1 MHSLR
6 ENENKLINKILILSL
21 KSFFGLLILIILLLL
36 VRSSLDIYNTF
47 AYDKAIVK
55 ESPYGYVPL
64 LQNPA
69 DWHSSSEEVFSGQ
82 FVYVEDWVRAYN
94 NRITFAK
101 VKKRLKGGYINKELL
116 VEAKLDIK
124 PVVSLILLTLILTFI
139 TIRLFRKFY
148 YRI

>member
-1 MHSLR
+1 LT
-6 ENENKLINKILILSL
+6 L
-21 KSFFGLLILIILLLL
+21 KSFFGLLIFIIIFLL

-69 DWHSSSEEVFSGQ
+69 DWQSSSEEIFSGQ
-82 FVYVEDWVRAYN
+82 FVYVEDWVNAYN
-94 NRITFAK
+94 NRVTFAK
-101 VKKRLKGGYINKELL
+101 VKKRLNGGYINKDLL

-124 PVVSLILLTLILTFI
+124 PVISVILLTIIMTFV
-139 TIRLFRKFY
+139 TVRLFRKYY

>member
-1 MHSLR
+1 
-6 ENENKLINKILILSL
+6 LINKILILTL
-21 KSFFGLLILIILLLL
+21 KSFFGLLIFIILFLL

-69 DWHSSSEEVFSGQ
+69 DWQSGNEEVFSGQ
-82 FVYVEDWVRAYN
+82 FVYVEDWVNAYN

-101 VKKRLKGGYINKELL
+101 VKKRLNGGYINKDLL

-124 PVVSLILLTLILTFI
+124 PVISVVLLTIILSFI
-139 TIRLFRKFY
+139 TVRLFRKFY

>member
-1 MHSLR
+1 MV
-6 ENENKLINKILILSL
+6 NKILILTL
-21 KSFFGLLILIILLLL
+21 KSFFGLLIFLILFIL

-55 ESPYGYVPL
+55 ESPYGFVPL

-69 DWHSSSEEVFSGQ
+69 DWKSSNEEIFSGQ
-82 FVYVEDWVRAYN
+82 FVYVEDWVNAYN

-101 VKKRLKGGYINKELL
+101 VKKRLNGGYINKDLL

-124 PVVSLILLTLILTFI
+124 PVISVVILTFILTFI
-139 TIRLFRKFY
+139 TVRLFRKFY

>member
-1 MHSLR
+1 
-6 ENENKLINKILILSL
+6 LINKILILTL
-21 KSFFGLLILIILLLL
+21 KSFFGLLIFIILFLL

-69 DWHSSSEEVFSGQ
+69 DWQSGNEEVFSGL
-82 FVYVEDWVRAYN
+82 FVYVEDWVNAYN

-101 VKKRLKGGYINKELL
+101 VKKRLNGGYINKDLL

-124 PVVSLILLTLILTFI
+124 PVISVVLLTIILSFI
-139 TIRLFRKFY
+139 TVRLFRKFY